1 MHSQSLAVLIVA
13 VAQPAIAG
21 PSFDCHTNRSPT
33 EQAICNDP
41 ELGDLDTQMAQ
52 LYFQVSN
59 DAAGR
64 YYRRVKQD
72 QRAWL
77 AERDDCD
84 GRVGCLLRAY
94 RARIDELRQEIGP
107 EDR

>member
-1 MHSQSLAVLIVA
+1 MS
-13 VAQPAIAG
+13 
-21 PSFDCHTNRSPT
+21 
-33 EQAICNDP
+33 
-41 ELGDLDTQMAQ
+41 Q

-77 AERDDCD
+77 AERGDC
-84 GRVGCLLRAY
+84 GARVGCLLRAY
-94 RARIDELRQEIGP
+94 RMRIEELREEIGP